1 MAKQPKTSNR
11 VYPRDLHA
19 ILQGRWDSAPFFD
32 GFPPVK
38 LPPKEVLDELLDI
51 CFQASMMTEEGRPTV
66 FRVAYIP
73 SEVPVTQS
81 QEQLPSVTRYN
92 LDVPVPFTDAELRRL
107 APVADP
113 RRVLIAVEKVG
124 ERLQIYGLID
134 IGMTLWEMARHER
147 IMGYSSPETLI
158 VASRHPGELS
168 ISRGDRPVLR
178 LRGGR
183 IVPPAESVL
192 LGGPVAEFFD
202 NAAGEFIRNACE
214 LTGIHQ
220 DPAEDDGLA
229 MAHMAFVES
238 VLLYSAEL
246 HHGGTLLFV
255 PEEFTHEDARLKGRV
270 AIKYVLPSTRPRDA
284 LVSAM
289 AAKLSRNAAAEQ
301 LEGRKTVKRE
311 RLEELEA
318 LASEQEHC
326 EDAARDAAR
335 FIASL
340 TAVDGAVVLTDTF
353 RIIGF
358 GVEVTANFFGTDKVH
373 VAEDQVGRKSKEE
386 SFTEYGTRHRSAFRF
401 VGSMES
407 AVAFVM
413 SQDGGVKA
421 IRQDG
426 PRLLMWPYF
435 QIGFAPAQ

>member
-1 MAKQPKTSNR
+1 MALDR
-11 VYPRDLHA
+11 FYPRDLHT
-19 ILQGRWDSAPFFD
+19 ILRKRWDSSPLFD
-32 GFPPVK
+32 GFPPVE
-38 LPPKEVLDELLDI
+38 LPPKAVLDLLLDV
-51 CFQASMMTEEGRPTV
+51 CFQASMLTEEGRPTV

-73 SEVPVTQS
+73 SAAPVTPNRA
-81 QEQLPSVTRYN
+81 ELPPVTRYN
-92 LDVPVPFTDAELRRL
+92 LSDPVVFTEGELRRL

-113 RRVLIAVEKVG
+113 RRILIAVEQAG
-124 ERLQIYGLID
+124 EQLQIYGLID
-134 IGMTLWEMARHER
+134 IGMAPWQMARHER
-147 IMGYSSPETLI
+147 IMGHSSPEALI

-168 ISRGDRPVLR
+168 ISRSDRPVLR

-183 IVPPAESVL
+183 IVTPTESVL
-192 LGGPVAEFFD
+192 PRGPVAEFFD
-202 NAAGEFIRNACE
+202 NATADFIRNACE
-214 LTGIHQ
+214 LSGIDQ
-220 DPAEDDGLA
+220 DPAQDDGLA

-238 VLLYSAEL
+238 VLLYTAEL

-255 PEEFTHEDARLKGRV
+255 PEEITHEDARLKGRMS
-270 AIKYVLPSTRPRDA
+270 IKYVLPSTRPRDA

-289 AAKLSRNAAAEQ
+289 AARLRHNASAERI
-301 LEGRKTVKRE
+301 EGRKSVKAE
-311 RLEELEA
+311 RLEELEEMA
-318 LASEQEHC
+318 FEQQNC

-358 GVEVTANFFGTDKVH
+358 GAEVTASFSGTDKVH
-373 VAEDQVGRKSKEE
+373 VAQDQLGRQSKEA

-401 VGSMES
+401 AGSMES

-421 IRQDG
+421 LRQVG

-435 QIGFAPAQ
+435 DIGFAPALS